1 VLRIH
6 SKYIKN
12 YYNIINYSVVFM
24 QDKIK
29 TAVVLVGGAG
39 LRMDHMTEDKPKAM
53 IEVGRKPVIY
63 WVLNWLKSHGIE
75 NVVLGVAYKKDVII
89 DYIKKNNSFGL
100 NIKFSEHTLEGE
112 TGEGFRLA
120 IERHVDD
127 ENFIAMNGDELTNL
141 DLSKLIDSHL
151 KNKQF
156 ATIAVSPLK
165 SPFGIVELWEDS
177 IIGFREK
184 PIITDKFVSAGI
196 YVFNKK
202 IKNFLPEKGSIE
214 KTTFP
219 LLAEKGLI
227 KSHKLSSNDRW
238 TTVNT
243 IKDIIRAEEELKLMG
258 FIDD

>member
-1 VLRIH
+1 
-6 SKYIKN
+6 
-12 YYNIINYSVVFM
+12 M

-29 TAVVLVGGAG
+29 TAVLLVGGRG
-39 LRMDHMTEDKPKAM
+39 FRMSHMTEDKPKAM
-53 IEVGRKPVIY
+53 VEVRGKPVIY

-75 NVVLGVAYKKDVII
+75 NVVLGVAYKKDTII
-89 DYIKKNNSFGL
+89 DYIKQNDSFGL
-100 NIKFSEHTLEGE
+100 NVKFSEHTIDGE

-141 DLSKLIDSHL
+141 DLGKLIDSHFE
-151 KNKQF
+151 NKSY

-165 SPFGIVELWEDS
+165 SPFGIVEIWENS

-184 PIITDKFVSAGI
+184 PIITDKFVSAGV

-202 IKNFLPEKGSIE
+202 IKDYLPERGSIE
-214 KTTFP
+214 RKTFP

-227 KSHKLSSNDRW
+227 KAHKMSSNERW
-238 TTVNT
+238 ATVNT
-243 IKDIIRAEEELKLMG
+243 IKDIIKAEEELELMG
-258 FIDD
+258 FVDD